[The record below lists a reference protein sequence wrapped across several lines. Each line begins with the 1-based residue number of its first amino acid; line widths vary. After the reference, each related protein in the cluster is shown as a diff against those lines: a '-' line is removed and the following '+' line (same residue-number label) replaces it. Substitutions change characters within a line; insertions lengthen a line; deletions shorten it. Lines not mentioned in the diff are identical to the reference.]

1 MYFTTP
7 SIEASGSSLHVIDH
21 FSQYT
26 WARFYETKEAK
37 NVKEFLEYIIEN
49 DGKRESY
56 LTDNGKEF
64 VAKKVQKLMS
74 KYNIKEKHGKP
85 YHPQTQGSIEKAH
98 GPLKARLTKVL
109 LEYHK
114 GKLPSDLVKC
124 NGILN
129 RLIAAKN
136 HEVHYTTNAIP
147 FTVKHFLIHHIHF

>member
-1 MYFTTP
+1 M
-7 SIEASGSSLHVIDH
+7 
-21 FSQYT
+21 
-26 WARFYETKEAK
+26 R
-37 NVKEFLEYIIEN
+37 
-49 DGKRESY
+49 
-56 LTDNGKEF
+56 
-64 VAKKVQKLMS
+64 

-98 GPLKARLTKVL
+98 GPLKAWLTKVL

-114 GKLPSDLVKC
+114 GKLPNDLVKC

-147 FTVKHFLIHHIHF
+147 FTVNHFLNIFISNLLFSCSTKRLISSSKFQR